1 MLRPLVGRIV
11 GLKTQFAQRK
21 VRKHFELTYRARLE
35 TLKHAKDDP
44 QHIEPQDHLQLMLRY
59 AQKERPHE
67 LYDIDV
73 MSRRL
78 TASNLGSMH
87 LTSFQVTNMLLNIL
101 GSDAEYNTIS
111 ILRDEVAQTIGS
123 DNKWTKAHISRMIKA
138 DSVARETLRCNSFG
152 GRAIFRKVMVDNV
165 ETDAGIKLPKG
176 TIFSFLGQPAQMDE
190 DIYNEPWKYDP
201 FRFSRIREAAISSAL
216 MKTPSFVT
224 TGPEHLSF
232 GHGKHA
238 CPGRFLVDFELKMII
253 AYVLTNYDIKFP
265 EEYGNKRPANK
276 WLMEVSMP
284 PKGVKMLVKRR
295 QDRGF

>member
-1 MLRPLVGRIV
+1 
-11 GLKTQFAQRK
+11 
-21 VRKHFELTYRARLE
+21 
-35 TLKHAKDDP
+35 
-44 QHIEPQDHLQLMLRY
+44 
-59 AQKERPHE
+59 
-67 LYDIDV
+67 
-73 MSRRL
+73 
-78 TASNLGSMH
+78 
-87 LTSFQVTNMLLNIL
+87 
-101 GSDAEYNTIS
+101 
-111 ILRDEVAQTIGS
+111 
-123 DNKWTKAHISRMIKA
+123 MIKA